1 MEQFFFQL
9 WVIGCPLSSL
19 WVAIELNVWE
29 GSLECAVSSGNT
41 QLALQIIKRNQL
53 LPMTVQRISPDSRKK
68 PLQPLHSVQPVQLP
82 SSFTQVQRKW
92 TSLAACDPVTCFLS
106 TSVPPKNVYA
116 ATDSRQETSIW
127 LRFFFFGLNENKF
140 YLLYF
145 LQCLFHWIEAAS
157 TCLCGFLTWF
167 LAITSVITYICLH
180 KAVVGY
186 FLRSNKST
194 VLYCR

>member
-29 GSLECAVSSGNT
+29 GSLECPLSSGNT

-106 TSVPPKNVYA
+106 TSVPPKMYMQLL
-116 ATDSRQETSIW
+116 TQDKRLQFDW
-127 LRFFFFGLNENKF
+127 GFFFGLNENKF

-186 FLRSNKST
+186 FLCSNKST